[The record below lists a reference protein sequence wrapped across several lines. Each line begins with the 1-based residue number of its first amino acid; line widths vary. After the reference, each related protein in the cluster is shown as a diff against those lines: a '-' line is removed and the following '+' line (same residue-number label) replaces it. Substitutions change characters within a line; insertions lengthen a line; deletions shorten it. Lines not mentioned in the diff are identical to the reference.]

1 MTNVL
6 NKFLI
11 NAPEEVN
18 SNDFDLQSHTIFS
31 DGKNTPAD
39 LINSAVVKG
48 LKLISITDHNSI
60 ASYTEENF
68 QLAKQNGVSLIPG
81 VEIECGGGL
90 DVLVYDNVENSIS
103 EEYREKISALVN
115 ELNKTRSGYVSDSIN
130 KIVEFLKNS
139 DQIVWMNWKN
149 KTEEEKD
156 KILKHITLENASR
169 VDLRTGRIL
178 ETKRDYV
185 SKPHLGMLLAPF
197 NLINLEAFA
206 EKFGIPIEQAPKF
219 ALGYIFDKVVPWPL
233 DSLPINEEI
242 VKKVVELP
250 FIKIMAHPGKTFEDK
265 FEENQ
270 ISESNFIDFLNSYL
284 EKGLDGAEGD
294 YRRYKKPKL
303 EYNQLTKKVLVDSQR
318 RSSRDLYATGG
329 SDTHDIFE

>member
-11 NAPEEVN
+11 NAPGEVN

-39 LINSAVVKG
+39 LINSAVTKG

-60 ASYTEENF
+60 AAYTEDNF
-68 QLAKQNGVSLIPG
+68 QLAKQNRISLIPG
-81 VEIECGGGL
+81 VEIECGGGF
-90 DVLVYDNVENSIS
+90 DVLVYDNVENNVS
-103 EEYREKISALVN
+103 EEYREKISTLVN
-115 ELNKTRSGYVSDSIN
+115 ELNKTRSGHVSDSIN
-130 KIVEFLKNS
+130 KIVEFLQKS
-139 DQIVWMNWKN
+139 DQIEWMNWKN

-156 KILKHITLENASR
+156 NILKYITLENASR
-169 VDLRTGRIL
+169 VDLRTGKIL
-178 ETKRDYV
+178 KIKRDYV

-206 EKFGIPIEQAPKF
+206 NKFSIPLEQAPKY
-219 ALGYIFDKVVPWPL
+219 ALGYIFDKAVPWPL
-233 DSLPINEEI
+233 DTLPINEEI
-242 VKKVVELP
+242 VKKVAELP
-250 FIKIMAHPGKTFEDK
+250 FIKIMAHPGKTFEDR

-270 ISESNFIDFLNSYL
+270 INESDFIDFLNSYL

-303 EYNQLTKKVLVDSQR
+303 EYNQLTKKVLLDSQR
-318 RSSRDLYATGG
+318 RSNRDLYSTGG